1 MVSLAADFCMVQIEA
16 RCHAPRTYADAS
28 RHHFMNATSTVDS
41 LENALAA
48 VLILDVHTHL
58 CGAKLAA
65 RGLHDVLL
73 YHMLVSDLYS
83 AGCPSGARLTQFPNW
98 VTEAEAHQ
106 RLQEALPYLR
116 YVQNTSSW
124 WGVRTILRDL
134 YQWNEPITPYNWQ
147 RLDDLV
153 RERADDGAW
162 ARSILK
168 RVNIRRT
175 CAEYCRRGQGEAD
188 DILQYSLEWGMF
200 MRAQWGEYD
209 TAVYDLERT
218 WGRPP
223 EAPVAILGGGA
234 RPAPDRTI
242 KTLDDVHAAIEHY
255 VGSIPYDE
263 VISTAT
269 GVSTDIDYRLP
280 TDKEMAAALKRRAKA
295 GPVERDIYAA
305 YIGEAFLAALEKRAD
320 EIVFQF
326 SLGAEPLPFETASRI
341 SQKTLAQLAEIVGR
355 HPKLRFQCFVSS
367 RHANQTLCTLCR
379 ELPNFSLAGFWWHNF
394 FPGAICQVMTERLD
408 MVPVNRQVGFF
419 SDAYVV
425 EWSYA
430 KAVIV
435 RKQMARVLA
444 EKVAQG
450 QYSLEEAINIAREI
464 LFETPQTLAGMTPT
478 LGKARA

>member
-1 MVSLAADFCMVQIEA
+1 
-16 RCHAPRTYADAS
+16 
-28 RHHFMNATSTVDS
+28 
-41 LENALAA
+41 
-48 VLILDVHTHL
+48 
-58 CGAKLAA
+58 
-65 RGLHDVLL
+65 
-73 YHMLVSDLYS
+73 
-83 AGCPSGARLTQFPNW
+83 
-98 VTEAEAHQ
+98 
-106 RLQEALPYLR
+106 
-116 YVQNTSSW
+116 
-124 WGVRTILRDL
+124 
-134 YQWNEPITPYNWQ
+134 
-147 RLDDLV
+147 
-153 RERADDGAW
+153 
-162 ARSILK
+162 
-168 RVNIRRT
+168 
-175 CAEYCRRGQGEAD
+175 
-188 DILQYSLEWGMF
+188 MF

-218 WGRPP
+218 WGRSP

-242 KTLDDVHAAIEHY
+242 KTLDDVHAAMEHY

-269 GVSTDIDYRLP
+269 GLSTDIDYRLP

-295 GPVERDIYAA
+295 GPVARDIYAA

-408 MVPVNRQVGFF
+408 MVPVNKQVGFF

-430 KAVIV
+430 KAIIV
-435 RKQMARVLA
+435 RKQLARVLA

-464 LFETPQTLAGMTPT
+464 LFETPQTLVGMTPA
-478 LGKARA
+478 LGKAKA

>member
-1 MVSLAADFCMVQIEA
+1 MNLTSL
-16 RCHAPRTYADAS
+16 
-28 RHHFMNATSTVDS
+28 VDR
-41 LENALAA
+41 LEQALAE
-48 VLILDVHTHL
+48 VPVLDVHTHL

-65 RGLHDVLL
+65 RGLHDILL
-73 YHMLVSDLYS
+73 YHMVVSDLYS

-98 VTEAEAHQ
+98 PTKEEAHQ
-106 RLQEALPYLR
+106 RIQEALPYLR
-116 YVQNTSSW
+116 FIQNTSGW

-134 YQWNEPITPYNWQ
+134 FDWQEPITPDNWR

-153 RERADDGAW
+153 RERADDGTW

-175 CAEYCRRGQGEAD
+175 CAEYCRRGNGEAD
-188 DILQYSLEWGMF
+188 DVLQYSLEWGMF

-223 EAPVAILGGGA
+223 EAPVTILGGVA
-234 RPAPDRTI
+234 RPAAERVI
-242 KTLDDVHAAIEHY
+242 KTLDDVHAAIKHY
-255 VGSIPYDE
+255 VDSIPYDR

-280 TDKEMAAALKRRAKA
+280 SDQEMADALKRRAQA
-295 GPVERDIYAA
+295 GPAERDLYAA

-341 SQKTLAQLAEIVGR
+341 SQKTLAQLAEIVAR
-355 HPKLRFQCFVSS
+355 HPRLRFQCFVSS
-367 RHANQTLCTLCR
+367 RHANQTLCTMCR

-394 FPGAICQVMTERLD
+394 FPGAIRHVMTERLD
-408 MVPVNRQVGFF
+408 MVPVNKQVGFF
-419 SDAYVV
+419 SDAYSV
-425 EWSYA
+425 EWCYA
-430 KAVIV
+430 KAILV
-435 RKQMARVLA
+435 RKQMAWVLA

-450 QYSLEEAINIAREI
+450 QYPLDEAINVAREI
-464 LFETPQTLAGMTPT
+464 LFETPQSLCGMSPT
-478 LGKARA
+478 IGQLNA

>member
-1 MVSLAADFCMVQIEA
+1 MNSTSL
-16 RCHAPRTYADAS
+16 
-28 RHHFMNATSTVDS
+28 VDR
-41 LENALAA
+41 LEQALAE
-48 VLILDVHTHL
+48 VPVLDVHTHL

-65 RGLHDVLL
+65 RGLHDILL
-73 YHMLVSDLYS
+73 YHMVVSDLYS

-98 VTEAEAHQ
+98 PTKEEAHQ
-106 RLQEALPYLR
+106 RIQEALPYLQFI
-116 YVQNTSSW
+116 QNTSGW

-134 YQWNEPITPYNWQ
+134 YDWTESITPDNWR

-175 CAEYCRRGQGEAD
+175 CAEYCRRGNGEGD
-188 DILQYSLEWGMF
+188 DVLQYSLEWGMF

-223 EAPVAILGGGA
+223 EAPVTILGGVA
-234 RPAPDRTI
+234 RPAAERVI
-242 KTLDDVHAAIEHY
+242 KTLEDVHAAIKHY
-255 VGSIPYDE
+255 VDSIPYDH

-269 GVSTDIDYRLP
+269 GLSTDIDYRLP
-280 TDKEMAAALKRRAKA
+280 SDQEMADALKRRAQA
-295 GPVERDIYAA
+295 GPAERDIYAA

-341 SQKTLAQLAEIVGR
+341 SQKTLAQLAEIIAR
-355 HPKLRFQCFVSS
+355 HPRLRFQCFVSS
-367 RHANQTLCTLCR
+367 RHANQTLCTMGR

-394 FPGAICQVMTERLD
+394 FPGAIRHVMTERLD
-408 MVPVNRQVGFF
+408 MVPVNKQIGFF
-419 SDAYVV
+419 SDAYNV
-425 EWSYA
+425 EWCYA
-430 KAVIV
+430 KAIIV
-435 RKQMARVLA
+435 RKQMAWVLA

-450 QYSLEEAINIAREI
+450 QYSFDEAITVARKI
-464 LFETPQTLAGMTPT
+464 LFETPQSLCGMSPT
-478 LGKARA
+478 IGKLKA

>member
-1 MVSLAADFCMVQIEA
+1 MNSTSL
-16 RCHAPRTYADAS
+16 
-28 RHHFMNATSTVDS
+28 VDR
-41 LENALAA
+41 LEQALAE
-48 VLILDVHTHL
+48 VPVLDVHTHL

-65 RGLHDVLL
+65 RGLHDILL
-73 YHMLVSDLYS
+73 YHMVVSDLYS

-98 VTEAEAHQ
+98 PTKEEAH
-106 RLQEALPYLR
+106 RRIQEALPYLR
-116 YVQNTSSW
+116 FIQNTSGW
-124 WGVRTILRDL
+124 WGVRIILRDL
-134 YQWNEPITPYNWQ
+134 YDWTEPITPDNWR

-175 CAEYCRRGQGEAD
+175 CAEYCRRGNGEAD
-188 DILQYSLEWGMF
+188 DVLQYSLEWGMF

-223 EAPVAILGGGA
+223 EAPVTILGGVA
-234 RPAPDRTI
+234 RPAAERVI
-242 KTLDDVHAAIEHY
+242 ETLEDVHAAIEHY
-255 VGSIPYDE
+255 GDSIPYDQ

-280 TDKEMAAALKRRAKA
+280 NDNEMADALKRRAQA
-295 GPVERDIYAA
+295 GPAERDIFAA

-341 SQKTLAQLAEIVGR
+341 SQKTLAQLAEIVAR
-355 HPKLRFQCFVSS
+355 HPRLRFQCFVSS
-367 RHANQTLCTLCR
+367 RHANQTLCTMCR

-394 FPGAICQVMTERLD
+394 FPGAIRHVMTERLD
-408 MVPVNRQVGFF
+408 MVPVNKQVGFF
-419 SDAYVV
+419 SDAYSV
-425 EWSYA
+425 EWCYA

-435 RKQMARVLA
+435 RKQLAWVLA

-450 QYSLEEAINIAREI
+450 QYAFDEAIHVAREI
-464 LFETPQTLAGMTPT
+464 LFATPQSLCGMSPT
-478 LGKARA
+478 TGKLKA